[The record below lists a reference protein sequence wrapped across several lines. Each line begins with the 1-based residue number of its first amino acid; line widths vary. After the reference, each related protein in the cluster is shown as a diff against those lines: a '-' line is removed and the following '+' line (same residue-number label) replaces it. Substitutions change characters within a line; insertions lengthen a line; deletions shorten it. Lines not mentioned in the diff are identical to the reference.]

1 MTRRVWF
8 GRLREKNPH
17 WGVFRMEKILIV
29 EDDKFFRE
37 MYFDLLKQ
45 DGYEVDMADSGEE
58 ALALLKNDN
67 YSLVITD
74 LVMGGISG
82 LELLTR
88 IKQSDSTVDVII
100 ITGNA
105 NIDSAIY
112 ALKNG
117 ARDYLVKPFNHDEF
131 KHSVAPSIEQHRLF
145 DENLDLRKM
154 IKLYQT
160 GQAIANCLDLE
171 RLCVLIVESLA
182 KKVGVARA
190 IGLFAGEEGL
200 LTLRHSSGIN
210 HPVAETLSS
219 FLIDNVIKRRDESRI
234 VLRLDEQ
241 MPVGLEFE
249 AVRDEDFHEA
259 LLLYIRSRGVLQ
271 GVVVLFNDAG
281 RSIPNEI
288 AHRDVTFLIDQASLA
303 YENAYRFASTK
314 NLLYIDELTGLYNY
328 RYLAVC
334 LERELRRAERYN
346 STLAVIFMDIDLFK
360 AVNDSYG
367 HLVGSRLLR
376 EVGDQLR
383 VSVREVDTVV
393 RYGGDEYTVILVE
406 TGEMGAAIVAE
417 RIRKAIQDHVFHS
430 DDGDEIRITA
440 SLGYACYPQETK
452 SKHELLE
459 MADQAMYHSKFC
471 GKNRVFHISC
481 LNDAKDEKS

>member
-1 MTRRVWF
+1 
-8 GRLREKNPH
+8 
-17 WGVFRMEKILIV
+17 MEKILIV

-37 MYFDLLKQ
+37 MYADLLKQ
-45 DGYEVDMADSGEE
+45 DGYDVDMADSGEE
-58 ALALLKNDN
+58 ALTLLKNNN

-88 IKQSDSTVDVII
+88 IKQSDPTVDVII

-131 KHSVAPSIEQHRLF
+131 KHSVALSIEQHRLF
-145 DENLDLRKM
+145 DENLDLRKT

-160 GQAIANCLDLE
+160 GQAIANCLDME
-171 RLCVLIVESLA
+171 RLCVLIVDSLA
-182 KKVGVARA
+182 KQVGISRA
-190 IGLFAGEEGL
+190 LGFFVGEDGQ
-200 LTLRHSSGIN
+200 LTLRHNSGIDRA
-210 HPVAETLSS
+210 VAEPLAA
-219 FLIDNVIKRRDESRI
+219 FLMDSLIGASDESRI
-234 VLRLDEQ
+234 VLRLDELL
-241 MPVGLEFE
+241 PSEPDFTTIR
-249 AVRDEDFHEA
+249 AEDFNEV
-259 LLLYIRSRGVLQ
+259 LLLYIRSRGTLQ
-271 GVVVLFNDAG
+271 GVIALFNNTG

-288 AHRDVTFLIDQASLA
+288 AHRDVSFLVDQASLA
-303 YENAYRFASTK
+303 YENAYRFASTR

-328 RYLAVC
+328 RYLNIC
-334 LERELRRAERYN
+334 LERELRRADRYN

-360 AVNDSYG
+360 GVNDAHG

-376 EVGDQLR
+376 EVGDHLR
-383 VSVREVDTVV
+383 ASVREVDTVV

-417 RIRKAIQDHVFHS
+417 RIRKAIQDHVFYS
-430 DDGDEIRITA
+430 DEGDEIRITA
-440 SLGYACYPQETK
+440 SLGYACYPDDTR
-452 SKHELLE
+452 SKQELLE
-459 MADQAMYHSKFC
+459 LADMAMYRGKAG
-471 GKNRVFHISC
+471 GKNRVFRATS
-481 LNDAKDEKS
+481 LKK

>member
-1 MTRRVWF
+1 LTRWAGF
-8 GRLREKNPH
+8 DRLREKNPH
-17 WGVFRMEKILIV
+17 WGAFWMEKILIV

-58 ALALLKNDN
+58 ALTLLKKDT

-88 IKQSDSTVDVII
+88 IKQSDPTVDVII

-131 KHSVAPSIEQHRLF
+131 KHIVALSIEQHRLF
-145 DENLDLRKM
+145 DENVDLRKM

-160 GQAIANCLDLE
+160 GQAIANCLDME
-171 RLCVLIVESLA
+171 RLCMLIVDSLA
-182 KKVGVARA
+182 KEVGISRALGFFVAED
-190 IGLFAGEEGL
+190 GQLS
-200 LTLRHSSGIN
+200 LRHSSGIN
-210 HPVAETLSS
+210 HGIAETLAT
-219 FLIDNVIKRRDESRI
+219 FLMASVIRSREESRI

-241 MPVGLEFE
+241 MPAGPEFD
-249 AVRDEDFHEA
+249 AVRVEDFHEV
-259 LLLYIRSRGVLQ
+259 LLLYIRSRGVIQ
-271 GVVVLFNDAG
+271 GVVTLFNNTG
-281 RSIPNEI
+281 QSIPNEI
-288 AHRDVTFLIDQASLA
+288 GHRDVSFLIDQASLA

-328 RYLAVC
+328 RYLDVC
-334 LERELRRAERYN
+334 LERELRRAERYS
-346 STLAVIFMDIDLFK
+346 STLAVIFMDIDMFK
-360 AVNDSYG
+360 GVNDSHG

-383 VSVREVDTVV
+383 ASVREVDTVV

-417 RIRKAIQDHVFHS
+417 RIRKAIQDHVFYS

-440 SLGYACYPQETK
+440 SLGYACYPDDTR
-452 SKHELLE
+452 SKQELLE
-459 MADQAMYHSKFC
+459 LADMAMYRGKAG
-471 GKNRVFHISC
+471 GKNIVFRATS
-481 LNDAKDEKS
+481 LKK